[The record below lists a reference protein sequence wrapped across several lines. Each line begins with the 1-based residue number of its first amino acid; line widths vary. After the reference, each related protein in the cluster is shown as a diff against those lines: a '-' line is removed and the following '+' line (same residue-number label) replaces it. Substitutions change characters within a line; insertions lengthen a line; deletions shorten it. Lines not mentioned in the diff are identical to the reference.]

1 MSQGSLM
8 KQAVRKWQEDGLLST
23 AIAARRLFWNRV
35 THPYNRYIRPQII
48 RWRLGDEVTI
58 RGVTIVT
65 NGVYMDSTIRE
76 YLYTGEYE
84 ADEASAID
92 SYLLPEMDVVDFG
105 ACLGFT
111 ACFTNKRLDSTSK
124 HIAVEPNPQVQEA
137 LKATRKRNNCE
148 FDIVQKAYARG
159 DGSIEIYPAD
169 SPWSAS
175 QYRPDTTP
183 VSVETVSLA
192 TLIEEYSLSNLAI
205 IIDIEGAEA
214 GLVED
219 ELEILEAYC
228 DLLIIEFHDDKDD
241 IEESQRVR
249 IRDAR
254 NQLDAS
260 AFKLAESGRDV
271 AVYVHSDRYPHG

>member
-1 MSQGSLM
+1 MMRNLVE
-8 KQAVRKWQEDGLLST
+8 QAVQKYQEDGLLST
-23 AIAARRLFWNRV
+23 AIAAGRLVWNRV
-35 THPYNRYIRPQII
+35 TYPYNRYVRPQII

-84 ADEASAID
+84 ADEASAVD
-92 SYLLPEMDVVDFG
+92 SFLLPEMDVVDFG

-111 ACFTNKRLDSTSK
+111 ACFTSMRLDSTSK
-124 HIAVEPNPQVQEA
+124 HIAVEPNPQVQKA

-148 FDIVQKAYARG
+148 FDIIQKAYATG
-159 DGSIEIYPAD
+159 DDNIEIYPAD

-192 TLIEEYSLSNLAI
+192 TLVKEYSLSDMAV
-205 IIDIEGAEA
+205 IIDVEGAEA
-214 GLVED
+214 GLIAD

-228 DLLIIEFHDDKDD
+228 DLLIIEFHDDKED

-254 NQLDAS
+254 DRLDAS
-260 AFKLAESGRDV
+260 EFEMVESGRDV
-271 AVYVHSDRYPHG
+271 AVYIHSDRYPDP